1 MMTPPVRPPR
11 RPARTICLVSVMVI
25 ASWDVSVVMTMSPPL
40 QAHPRSTDG
49 FCTGC
54 QDVRDVRCHYSWA
67 GLGLGML
74 DGPPPRRCGLIE
86 RGRLQRGDGCPHQLL
101 DRIAGIGTIG
111 VATREAGNALR
122 RDQRVIERPQKKV
135 TTPDDCGTRNMRQAL
150 VDRIDKGMA
159 GVIKS
164 LRDNFPRDFVSFGR
178 HHGAEPRETRAAA
191 SKIAT

>member
-40 QAHPRSTDG
+40 QVHPRSTGG
-49 FCTGC
+49 FCTG
-54 QDVRDVRCHYSWA
+54 RHNLRGVRCHHSWD

-74 DGPPPRRCGLIE
+74 GGPAPWRCGLIE

-101 DRIAGIGTIG
+101 DRISGIGAIG
-111 VATREAGNALR
+111 LATRQAGNAFR

-135 TTPDDCGTRNMRQAL
+135 TTPDDFGTRNMRQAL
-150 VDRIDKGMA
+150 VDRIDKGMT
-159 GVIKS
+159 GVVKS
-164 LRDNFPRDFVSFGR
+164 LRDNLPRDFVSFGR
-178 HHGAEPRETRAAA
+178 HHGAEPRETRATAC
-191 SKIAT
+191 KIAT